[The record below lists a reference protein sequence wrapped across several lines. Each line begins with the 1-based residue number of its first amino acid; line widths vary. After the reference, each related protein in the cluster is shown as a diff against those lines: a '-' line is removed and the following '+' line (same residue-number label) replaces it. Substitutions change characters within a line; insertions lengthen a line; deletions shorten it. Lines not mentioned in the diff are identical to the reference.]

1 MTGAL
6 ATTNGRTS
14 RATAGPPRRRLAGPA
29 LFVGVGLLLLLVAP
43 AVLSPFRLDLLGK
56 YLCYAIVAV
65 GIGLAWGRGGMLTL
79 GQGVFFG
86 LGGYAMGMHLKLR
99 EAGPG
104 GLPDFMVWSGVES
117 LPALWRPFANPV
129 FALAMVVV
137 LPVTVAVLLGL
148 LVFRQR
154 VRGAYFA
161 VLSQALAA
169 AFVILLVG
177 QQGLTGGTNGLTNFQ
192 MFYGL
197 DLYQPGDKRILYLV
211 VVAVLGVMFLLAWQ
225 LSRSRFGQLLVAV
238 RDGEDRVRFLGY
250 EPAVVK
256 TIAFAVSAGMAGI
269 AGALF
274 VPMVG
279 LLSPANLGI
288 VASLELLIGVAIGG
302 RFSLA
307 GAVGGALL
315 VNYAKTIFSEE
326 SADNWIYLQGA
337 MFVVVMI
344 WAPRGLAG
352 LAADARA
359 AVAHRRRRTVP
370 AAATATT
377 PPGTSV
383 PDGSVDRVG
392 PADAPDPADVTEPL
406 DDPAA
411 VERTGPGVPAV
422 AAKRGEESA

>member
-1 MTGAL
+1 MRNKGAFLVL
-6 ATTNGRTS
+6 A
-14 RATAGPPRRRLAGPA
+14 A
-29 LFVGVGLLLLLVAP
+29 LLLAAPLV
-43 AVLSPFRLDLLGK
+43 LTPFRLDLLAK

-65 GIGLAWGRGGMLTL
+65 GIALAWGRGGMLTL

-86 LGGYAMGMHLKLR
+86 LGGYAMGMHLKLV

-104 GLPDFMVWSGVES
+104 QLPDFMSWSGVEQ
-117 LPALWRPFANPV
+117 LPLLWKPFADPV

-192 MFYGL
+192 LFFGL
-197 DLYQPGDKRILYLV
+197 DLYDDADRRILYAVIVVVLGLSYLV
-211 VVAVLGVMFLLAWQ
+211 VRQ
-225 LSRSRFGQLLVAV
+225 LVRSRYGQLLVAI

-250 EPAVVK
+250 DPALVK
-256 TIAFAVSAGMAGI
+256 TFAFAVSAGLAGI

-274 VPMVG
+274 VPVVG
-279 LLSPANLGI
+279 LLTPANLGVI
-288 VASLELLIGVAIGG
+288 ASLELLIGVAIGG
-302 RFSLA
+302 RYSLA

-315 VNYAKTIFSEE
+315 FGYAKTVFSEQWP
-326 SADNWIYLQGA
+326 DGWLYVQGA
-337 MFVVVMI
+337 LFVVVML

-352 LAADARA
+352 LINQLRELIAA
-359 AVAHRRRRTVP
+359 RRRP
-370 AAATATT
+370 AAPTQ
-377 PPGTSV
+377 PIREEV
-383 PDGSVDRVG
+383 RV
-392 PADAPDPADVTEPL
+392 
-406 DDPAA
+406 
-411 VERTGPGVPAV
+411 
-422 AAKRGEESA
+422 